1 LNIQSVPVRPYLAL
15 AALASVATIALTQL
29 AAASAANTAAA
40 TKIALHKTSKGTI
53 LVDSR
58 GYTIY
63 AFTLD
68 KGEKDACA
76 GIFECLSEWPAVTT
90 KSSVTAGPGI
100 KKSLIGTIK
109 FRGSKRQLTYAGHPL
124 YTYVE
129 DTKPAQ
135 TSNINILQFQGR
147 WPALNAPGK
156 LVK

>member
-1 LNIQSVPVRPYLAL
+1 VSRRSTFTLAAAL
-15 AALASVATIALTQL
+15 AALTLSPI
-29 AAASAANTAAA
+29 AAAAGAHSTAAKA
-40 TKIALHKTSKGTI
+40 TKIALKKTKKGTI

-63 AFTLD
+63 GFTLD
-68 KGEKDACA
+68 KPTKDACA

-90 KSSVTAGPGI
+90 TGAVTTGPGV

-109 FRGSKRQLTYAGHPL
+109 FRGKKRQLTYGGHPL

-147 WPALNAPGK
+147 WPALNASGQA
-156 LVK
+156 VK